1 MVDRTF
7 ACCEFNEQGFNAALA
22 AFRLSRHYT
31 PARLERTCEI
41 ALATEKR
48 SPHYRDVKPV
58 LRSRQDRGPTG
69 ATAGGCDYARGA
81 GFYG

>member
-22 AFRLSRHYT
+22 VLRLSRHYT
-31 PARLERTCEI
+31 PARLERACEI

-48 SPHYRDVKPV
+48 STRYRDVKPG
-58 LRSRQDRGPTG
+58 LRSGQDRAPTG
-69 ATAGGCDYARGA
+69 ATADGCDYARGA